1 MPADGKKQLRKD
13 LEIMKLRS
21 TRGGRAILAFVCS
34 LVLVLS
40 VFPVYAED
48 QESLKSKT
56 SDLQDQ
62 LSGINKDLL
71 AISDEIS
78 TAEMQVEITNG
89 EILRTKDS
97 LDEAKANEAKQYD
110 DMKTRIKYM
119 YETGNATLL
128 EMLFSAESMTDFLNK
143 ADFIQNI
150 SDYDRDM
157 LTELQK
163 TRQEIADKKETLEAQ
178 QTSLVA
184 IQKDLEKQEEQL
196 KQKAKETSTD
206 LGTYKAQLE
215 KLKAEEAAKAAAA
228 AEAAAKAKAA
238 EEANAKANASTSG
251 NNNSGGGNPDSGS
264 SGGGN
269 SGGGG
274 YDDSV
279 VNGGATNVGGSDLDV
294 FAAILDCEA
303 MHDYNSMLAV
313 ATVIMNRVYS
323 PIFPN
328 SITDVVYA
336 SGQFEPVWSGRLDA
350 VLSGGASD
358 LAYTVAQDAIN
369 GARLAAVQDC
379 YYFLYAGSTDR
390 PGVNIGNNLFF
401 QGW

>member
-1 MPADGKKQLRKD
+1 
-13 LEIMKLRS
+13 MKLRS
-21 TRGGRAILAFVCS
+21 KRGGHALLALLCS
-34 LVLVLS
+34 LALVLS
-40 VFPVYAED
+40 IFPVYAED

-78 TAEMQVEITNG
+78 TAEMQIEITNS
-89 EILRTKDS
+89 EIQRTKDS

-128 EMLFSAESMTDFLNK
+128 EMLFSAENMTDFLNK

-163 TRQEIADKKETLEAQ
+163 TRQEISDKNDTLEAQ
-178 QTSLVA
+178 RTSLLT

-196 KQKAKETSTD
+196 RQKAKETSTD
-206 LGTYKAQLE
+206 LDTYKAQIE
-215 KLKAEEAAKAAAA
+215 KLKAEEAAKAK
-228 AEAAAKAKAA
+228 AEADAKAKAA
-238 EEANAKANASTSG
+238 EEANAKANANTSG
-251 NNNSGGGNPDSGS
+251 GNTSGDGNSDT
-264 SGGGN
+264 GN
-269 SGGGG
+269 SGGSSDGG
-274 YDDSV
+274 GADNSV

-313 ATVIMNRVYS
+313 ATVIMNRVNS
-323 PIFPN
+323 SAFPN

-336 SGQFEPVWSGRLDA
+336 GGQFEPVWSGRLDS
-350 VLSGGASD
+350 VLSSGASD

-379 YYFLYAGSTDR
+379 YYFLYAGATDR

>member
-1 MPADGKKQLRKD
+1 
-13 LEIMKLRS
+13 MKLRS
-21 TRGGRAILAFVCS
+21 KRGGHALLVLLCS
-34 LVLVLS
+34 LALVLS

-78 TAEMQVEITNG
+78 TAEMQVEITNS
-89 EILRTKDS
+89 EIQRTKDS

-163 TRQEIADKKETLEAQ
+163 TRQEISDKKDTLEAQ
-178 QTSLVA
+178 QTSLLD

-206 LGTYKAQLE
+206 LDTYKAQLE
-215 KLKAEEAAKAAAA
+215 KLKAEEAAKAK
-228 AEAAAKAKAA
+228 AEAEAKAKAA
-238 EEANAKANASTSG
+238 EEANAKANANTSG
-251 NNNSGGGNPDSGS
+251 GNT

-269 SGGGG
+269 SDTGNSGGNSDSGG
-274 YDDSV
+274 ADNSV

-313 ATVIMNRVYS
+313 ATVIMNRVSS
-323 PIFPN
+323 PAFPN

-336 SGQFEPVWSGRLDA
+336 GGQFEPVWSGRLDA
-350 VLSGGASD
+350 VLASGASD

-369 GARLAAVQDC
+369 GARLASVQDC
-379 YYFLYAGSTDR
+379 YYFLYAGATDR

>member
-1 MPADGKKQLRKD
+1 
-13 LEIMKLRS
+13 MKLRLKR
-21 TRGGRAILAFVCS
+21 RGQALLALLCS
-34 LVLVLS
+34 LVFLLS
-40 VFPVYAED
+40 AFPVHAED
-48 QESLKSKT
+48 KKSLESKT

-62 LSGINKDLL
+62 LTGINQELL
-71 AISDEIS
+71 SISDEIS

-89 EILRTKDS
+89 EIQRTKDS
-97 LDEAKANEAKQYD
+97 LKEAKANEAKQYD

-128 EMLFSAESMTDFLNK
+128 EMLFSAENMTDFLNK

-163 TRQEIADKKETLEAQ
+163 TRKEISDKKDTLEAQ
-178 QTSLVA
+178 QASLVK
-184 IQKDLEKQEEQL
+184 IQKDLESRQDELE
-196 KQKAKETSTD
+196 QKARATSTD
-206 LGTYKAQLE
+206 LETYKTQLAQLRE
-215 KLKAEEAAKAAAA
+215 EEAAKAKAE
-228 AEAAAKAKAA
+228 AEAAAKAKAEA
-238 EEANAKANASTSG
+238 DAKAKEEANAGVSGGQSENGGGSG
-251 NNNSGGGNPDSGS
+251 NGGS
-264 SGGGN
+264 SGGG
-269 SGGGG
+269 
-274 YDDSV
+274 YDDTV
-279 VNGGATNVGGSDLDV
+279 VNGGAANVGGGDLDV

-303 MHDYNSMLAV
+303 MHDYDSMLAV

-323 PIFPN
+323 PLFPN
-328 SITDVVYA
+328 SITEVVYA
-336 SGQFEPVWSGRLDA
+336 SGQFEPVWTGRLDS
-350 VLSGGASD
+350 VLANGASS

-379 YYFLYAGSTDR
+379 YYFLYAGATDR